1 MKKLIK
7 TLCLSLATITAMT
20 LAACGKGPNNDSN
33 NGGNIG
39 NESSDSP
46 RITIAASAD
55 PIEQEIAK
63 TFVKAYLAQPGN
75 ENKRFSVQQIGDP
88 YDSWMQRQMYA
99 KKLPDIVQV
108 YDYKA
113 EYWTGENLLVPV
125 SDYMKRDG
133 ISEDNYF
140 SAVIEMAKSK
150 AGDDNMYWVPR
161 DYNKVVCVYNTKM
174 FELAGVAEPTDG
186 WTFEDFK
193 NICKALKEKEAV
205 LKEYAGGKTVWAAN
219 INVDWAAVYYP
230 IMKSFG
236 GELIDTENG
245 TAFKNEEAVKK
256 TIDFLCDYV
265 DKGYAVST
273 IDTMDTGSVFGNKQ
287 CAMWFTVRPNVPDVY
302 DNVDG
307 NINFVSFP
315 KLTGVET
322 SYIGMGCSGYGITT
336 SCSQE
341 KRELAWDFLKFV
353 MSEEGQE
360 AFCAA
365 GGGIPMI
372 KSLAEKSDAAFRT
385 VYPNLNNNVFV
396 ENADRDLPM
405 TYMKG
410 FLPEKQLGIYNTILN
425 NMMSSF
431 YKVKP
436 EERADRLAI
445 VKGYIEKTFK

>member
-1 MKKLIK
+1 MKKFIK
-7 TLCLSLATITAMT
+7 MLCLT
-20 LAACGKGPNNDSN
+20 LAAVTTISLTACGKKNNN
-33 NGGNIG
+33 NGDDFGDDTSN
-39 NESSDSP
+39 SP

-75 ENKRFSVQQIGDP
+75 EKKKFSVQQIGDP

-99 KKLPDIVQV
+99 NKLPDIVQM

-113 EYWTGENLLVPV
+113 EYWTNENLLVPI
-125 SDYMKRDG
+125 SDYMKKDG
-133 ISEDNYF
+133 VSEDNFF
-140 SAVIEMAKSK
+140 SAVVEMAKSK
-150 AGDDNMYWVPR
+150 SGDDKMYWAPR

-174 FELAGVAEPTDG
+174 FELAGVEVPKDG
-186 WTFEDFK
+186 WTFDDFE
-193 NICKALKEKEAV
+193 NTCKALKAKESV
-205 LKEYAGGKTVWAAN
+205 LKEYAGGKSVWPAN
-219 INVDWAAVYYP
+219 MNVDWAAVYYP
-230 IMKSFG
+230 IIKSFG

-245 TAFKNEEAVKK
+245 TAFKNETAVKK
-256 TIDFLCDYV
+256 AIDFLCSYV

-307 NINFVSFP
+307 NLDFVSFP
-315 KLTGVET
+315 TLSGVET

-336 SCSQE
+336 ACSDE

-385 VYPNLNNNVFV
+385 VYKGLNNNVFV
-396 ENADRDLPM
+396 DNAERDLPM

-410 FLPEKQLGIYNTILN
+410 FLPEKQLGIYNTVLN
-425 NMMSSF
+425 NMLSSF
-431 YKVKP
+431 YKFKP
-436 EERADRLAI
+436 EERADRLTI